1 MEKIKSDF
9 LKRELGKY
17 LLLAL
22 ALLVCLGYLSW
33 NSGTV
38 KMLHVVVGVVAVISL
53 GIARSL
59 LAVRAACSELDDSGN
74 FTLEREYLQE
84 HPVYKVYQGEIHLLE
99 SYLVCRTRGKLLLI
113 PTSHIQ
119 DAQEL
124 NLRSKGIKYAFVKI
138 HMDNDKSYSIEAA
151 SETKEKILDW
161 LARK

>member
-1 MEKIKSDF
+1 
-9 LKRELGKY
+9 
-17 LLLAL
+17 
-22 ALLVCLGYLSW
+22 
-33 NSGTV
+33 
-38 KMLHVVVGVVAVISL
+38 
-53 GIARSL
+53 
-59 LAVRAACSELDDSGN
+59 ELDDSGR